1 MKRLFILLLSLTI
14 LSGCAA
20 AEPDKGMDISSSSS
34 EVLSGVSNTEAS
46 SKKVS
51 DSAENNPSG
60 ETEPETE
67 VSSEIG
73 PWIDGTDPDY
83 QFSSEV
89 GIDGEINR
97 YFALFEDWADEEKAG
112 LEMPYSFQWIMPYIQ
127 FDDDLYEYIRTSERY
142 SEWQEYETL
151 GYQDGR
157 EYQPTLYDVVR
168 FFGISR
174 EEFEAL
180 YADHIIPDAEWE
192 ERRSSGNAAVFS
204 LSESMVDAL
213 FDGGTY
219 TRNSLFCAKE
229 SAFVAAADGEV
240 YSGFWMLYNTPAEAL
255 ESASFTPE
263 ELTHF
268 VETLRV
274 PYAERDESDISADY
288 ANYAMAEP
296 LQEFVEEWY
305 AEYMA
310 LAGET
315 L

>member
-1 MKRLFILLLSLTI
+1 MKKYLLTVSILLL
-14 LSGCAA
+14 LSSCSNFSQNVEENRA
-20 AEPDKGMDISSSSS
+20 SSSG
-34 EVLSGVSNTEAS
+34 EMVEFAS
-46 SKKVS
+46 SA
-51 DSAENNPSG
+51 DSISLGDNSE
-60 ETEPETE
+60 
-67 VSSEIG
+67 SSEINSHG
-73 PWIDGTDPDY
+73 NYVPNLLRKEEYSENNIT
-83 QFSSEV
+83 FS
-89 GIDGEINR
+89 N
-97 YFALFEDWADEEKAG
+97 EEKIDSEIYKYFELLSNTLAG
-112 LEMPYSFQWIMPYIQ
+112 ENSNIEMPYSFQWIHSYIQ
-127 FDDDLYEYIRTSERY
+127 FDDDLYDYMRASSRY
-142 SEWQEYETL
+142 SEWEEYYNL
-151 GYQDGR
+151 KYLKGR
-157 EYQPTLYDVVR
+157 EYQQNLYDVIR
-168 FFGISR
+168 FFDISR

-180 YADHIIPDAEWE
+180 YADNIIPDAEWE

-213 FDGGTY
+213 FDGDTY

-255 ESASFTPE
+255 ESASFTLE
-263 ELTHF
+263 ELTRF

-274 PYAERDESDISADY
+274 PYAERAESDISADY

-315 L
+315 P